1 MYVPGL
7 SLRLNKNFSLDTAV
21 LIKINACGCMP
32 VYILYNSVI
41 TPVNKNTCLSPR
53 GDTKSETNPFL
64 LHISCFLIVCK
75 YKFLF
80 FHRARGFFVP
90 DLEFSTTK
98 VWLCKDVIYLNVVW
112 THISQQ
118 KQISG
123 DLDEDLKMSARFLK
137 AAKKS
142 ERVLFRCLAKQHGF
156 RLHQKEVFGVLI

>member
-1 MYVPGL
+1 
-7 SLRLNKNFSLDTAV
+7 
-21 LIKINACGCMP
+21 MP

-41 TPVNKNTCLSPR
+41 TPVNKNTCLSSR

-64 LHISCFLIVCK
+64 LHISSHAFLLCANINFC
-75 YKFLF
+75 F

-98 VWLCKDVIYLNVVW
+98 VWLCKDVIYLKVVW

>member
-41 TPVNKNTCLSPR
+41 TPVNKNTCLSPQD
-53 GDTKSETNPFL
+53 DTKSETNPFL
-64 LHISCFLIVCK
+64 LHISCFLIVC
-75 YKFLF
+75 FS
-80 FHRARGFFVP
+80 HRARGFFVP

-98 VWLCKDVIYLNVVW
+98 VWLCKDVIYLKVVW

-156 RLHQKEVFGVLI
+156 RLHQKEVVGVLI

>member
-1 MYVPGL
+1 
-7 SLRLNKNFSLDTAV
+7 
-21 LIKINACGCMP
+21 MP

-41 TPVNKNTCLSPR
+41 TPVNKNTCLFPR
-53 GDTKSETNPFL
+53 GDTKSETSIS
-64 LHISCFLIVCK
+64 LHISCFLIVCE

-98 VWLCKDVIYLNVVW
+98 VWLCKDVIYLKVVW

>member
-41 TPVNKNTCLSPR
+41 TPVNKNTCLSPQD
-53 GDTKSETNPFL
+53 DTKSETNPLL
-64 LHISCFLIVCK
+64 LHISCFLIVCE

-98 VWLCKDVIYLNVVW
+98 VWLCKDVIYLKFVW

>member
-1 MYVPGL
+1 
-7 SLRLNKNFSLDTAV
+7 
-21 LIKINACGCMP
+21 MP

-41 TPVNKNTCLSPR
+41 TPVNKTRAYPPEVTRKAKQIHFFCIYHA
-53 GDTKSETNPFL
+53 FL
-64 LHISCFLIVCK
+64 LCANINFC
-75 YKFLF
+75 F